1 MRYCYNCYFVLG
13 KDGDGW
19 VDDDVDGFVVV
30 EGFVADVGLD
40 EEDGFVEPGLRVVVP
55 GFVPGTDV
63 GFVDGDGFVVFGF
76 VLDVFIVLVVFA
88 DGLVG
93 FVADDGF
100 VFVFVTGFLSNG
112 NG

>member
-13 KDGDGW
+13 TDGDGW
-19 VDDDVDGFVVV
+19 VDDVDDDGFVVV
-30 EGFVADVGLD
+30 E
-40 EEDGFVEPGLRVVVP
+40 GFVEPGLRVVVP

-63 GFVDGDGFVVFGF
+63 GFVDGDGFVDDDGFVVFGF